1 MNKHPHASWNGA
13 ASADKFRYVSTH
25 DFKTNFSKYL
35 REMQMGKYK
44 GVVVTSY
51 GRPVGAFVPQK
62 M

>member
-1 MNKHPHASWNGA
+1 MKKHPYGPNSGA

-25 DFKTNFSKYL
+25 AFKTNFSKYL